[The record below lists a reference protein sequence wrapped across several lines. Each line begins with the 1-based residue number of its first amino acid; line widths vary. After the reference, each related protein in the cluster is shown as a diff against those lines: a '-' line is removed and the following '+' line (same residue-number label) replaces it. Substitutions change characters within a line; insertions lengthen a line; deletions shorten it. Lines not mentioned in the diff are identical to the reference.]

1 MSDDVDVEANWYDE
15 LAGTLES
22 APRELR
28 RAAGLLRLAGGVLP
42 ASELAVVRAEL
53 AGVLRRTVDAMG
65 VTLELIEH
73 QQNEKGSV
81 AK

>member
-1 MSDDVDVEANWYDE
+1 MVDDVDVEANWYDE

-28 RAAGLLRLAGGVLP
+28 RAAGLLRLAGRVLP

-53 AGVLRRTVDAMG
+53 AGILRRTRDAVG
-65 VTLELIEH
+65 LTLELIEH
-73 QQNEKGSV
+73 TEGGLR
-81 AK
+81 